1 MEFGIVFPPYI
12 HAWKDAQIAEDNGFT
27 RAWFYDSQMLY
38 SEIYIC
44 MGLVAEHT
52 KNLTLG
58 TYVAVP
64 SNRIA
69 PVSAQAIG
77 TLNQMA
83 PGRVVFG
90 IGVGFT
96 ARHTMGLPP
105 CKLAHMEEHIEQVRS
120 LLGGGEALFKDGK
133 RERWV
138 RFLHEGKGYV
148 NHSDPVPIHVASNGP
163 KSLELTGRVGDGWIT
178 LVQPA
183 DSLRYALEKIRAGA
197 DKAGRTL
204 PDSFHTSALTT
215 ACVTKNGE
223 SVTSDRVIRRVGPFC
238 MFNLHAFWEN
248 SFCKTG
254 ATETEDVPR
263 DLAELYNDYEENLL
277 SKIDVPEDR
286 VYQKVHGSH
295 LVYLR
300 PGEENY
306 FNESLIK
313 MSSLTGPAGEIIE
326 RIKAMEEAGLDSI
339 AIQVVENDNG
349 REMIEEF
356 SREVIAKY

>member
-12 HAWKDAQIAEDNGFT
+12 DAWKDAQIAEDHGFT

-38 SEIYIC
+38 SEVYMC
-44 MGLVAEHT
+44 MALVAEHT
-52 KNLTLG
+52 SKLTLG

-105 CKLAHMEEHIEQVRS
+105 CKMAHMEEHIGQVRS
-120 LLGGGEALFKDGK
+120 LLAGDECLFRDGD

-148 NHSDPVPIHVASNGP
+148 NHTDPVPIHVASNGP
-163 KSLELTGRVGDGWIT
+163 KSLELTGRTGDGWIT
-178 LVQPA
+178 LVQPPQ
-183 DSLRYALEKIRAGA
+183 SLRYGMETIRKGA

-204 PDSFHTSALTT
+204 PDNFHVSALTT
-215 ACVTKNGE
+215 ACVLQPGE
-223 SVTSDRVIRRVGPFC
+223 SYTSPRVIRRVGPFC

-254 ATETEDVPR
+254 DTHSEDVPQ
-263 DLAELYNDYEENLL
+263 DLLELYNDYEKNFLPQ
-277 SKIDVPEDR
+277 SGVAQDR
-286 VYQKVHGSH
+286 FYQQVHEGH

-306 FNESLIK
+306 FNDSLIK
-313 MSSLTGPAGEIIE
+313 MSSLTGPADELIDRLKE
-326 RIKAMEEAGLDSI
+326 MEAAGLDSI
-339 AIQVVENDNG
+339 AIQVVENGNA
-349 REMIEEF
+349 REMIEEI
-356 SREVIAKY
+356 SEKIIAKY